1 MPRNHRGRSRQRRPS
16 SSSRTRAPRT
26 TLNALLLRL
35 LKARFGPLPR
45 ALERR
50 GANLADPEHLLALAE
65 QAVEARS
72 LAELRW
78 PG

>member
-1 MPRNHRGRSRQRRPS
+1 M
-16 SSSRTRAPRT
+16 PRT

-45 ALERR
+45 AVENR
-50 GANLADPEHLLALAE
+50 GAALADPESLLDLAE
-65 QAVEARS
+65 QAAEARS